1 MAMRSYLDDYLG
13 QDEGQEIGRNID
25 AYMQHEDSNSE
36 TSDILGLFDDTDI
49 ALLDFSKVD
58 AADLDDMEIN

>member
-25 AYMQHEDSNSE
+25 AYMQHEESSTAKRQTFWDCL
-36 TSDILGLFDDTDI
+36 TILT
-49 ALLDFSKVD
+49 
-58 AADLDDMEIN
+58 